1 MRHPRWDFR
10 RPTGR
15 FFFWVTAIGDGLMKK
30 VMAAIMVAGLFAIC
44 SSTALATTY
53 EELGVIYDTVLIPQ
67 GMAVIDGNT
76 VNIYVTGG
84 AMVPGGPISPVV
96 AGVVINGE
104 FVGSA
109 PLGDR
114 DALLLIIAQALGI
127 PLPSASSLNE
137 PTSAAATT
145 SRLVFNEL
153 VVPTVQTT
161 TEKNRQAQQKAQG
174 AVRTFGGC
182 LRTEWVEKAGDE
194 NGMVSGF
201 NLGLAYDMDNFTFGV
216 MLPYDYFNFDSFT
229 ANRIGSI
236 LFGQYHLSLTEDLEA
251 TLTANLN
258 YMFTDFRILG
268 RDDDLNTY
276 GGGLSAGLRYSQE
289 LYELGCGVSY
299 QYNQDDVDLADD
311 SQDLVK
317 VGANVGY
324 RVTPDQVVNLF
335 GTWTY
340 DATDYKYDYGDTD
353 YFEIGTEYRANFSD
367 TWALNVGYRKVVDL
381 EDYDSD
387 MVYLGT
393 SWQF

>member
-1 MRHPRWDFR
+1 
-10 RPTGR
+10 
-15 FFFWVTAIGDGLMKK
+15 MKK
-30 VMAAIMVAGLFAIC
+30 HLSVAIMTLALFVLLLGFSGVAG
-44 SSTALATTY
+44 ATTY
-53 EELGVIYDTVLIPQ
+53 QELSDIYDTELIPNEH
-67 GMAVIDGNT
+67 AIIDGNS
-76 VNIYVTGG
+76 VHVTENPS
-84 AMVPGGPISPVV
+84 VPGTVEI
-96 AGVVINGE
+96 VINGQ
-104 FVGSA
+104 FIGTA
-109 PLGDR
+109 ATGDK
-114 DALLLIIAQALGI
+114 AAILMLIADTLGI
-127 PLPSASSLNE
+127 PITSAGSIDQ
-137 PTSAAATT
+137 PTSAASTT
-145 SRLVFNEL
+145 SRLVFTEL
-153 VVPTVQTT
+153 VVPTVRTT
-161 TEKNRQAQQKAQG
+161 TEKNRQAVQKAQG
-174 AVRTFGGC
+174 AVRTFGGS
-182 LRTEWVEKAGDE
+182 LRTEWVDKAGDE

-201 NLGLAYDMDNFTFGV
+201 NLGLAYDVDNFTFGV

-236 LFGQYHLSLTEDLEA
+236 LFGQYHLSLTEELEA
-251 TLTANLN
+251 TFTANLN

-268 RDDDLNTY
+268 QDDDLNTY
-276 GGGLSAGLRYSQE
+276 GAGLSAGLRYSQE

-299 QYNQDDVDLADD
+299 QYNQDDVDLDDD

-317 VGANVGY
+317 LGANVGY

-393 SWQF
+393 TWQF

>member
-1 MRHPRWDFR
+1 MKKLLVLHLLLGALL
-10 RPTGR
+10 TGL
-15 FFFWVTAIGDGLMKK
+15 FVPSAEAYTANNLDELGAIYDEYFGQESGSVDVNGELIYWFIDTMHGTTFLEIGDQ
-30 VMAAIMVAGLFAIC
+30 
-44 SSTALATTY
+44 TY
-53 EELGVIYDTVLIPQ
+53 ENIDIYDRE
-67 GMAVIDGNT
+67 AVI
-76 VNIYVTGG
+76 
-84 AMVPGGPISPVV
+84 
-96 AGVVINGE
+96 
-104 FVGSA
+104 
-109 PLGDR
+109 
-114 DALLLIIAQALGI
+114 LLIAQELGI
-127 PLPSASSLNE
+127 PLTSAGTLTE
-137 PTSAAATT
+137 PTSASATT
-145 SRLVFNEL
+145 SRLVFTEL
-153 VVPTVQTT
+153 VVPTVRTT
-161 TEKNRQAQQKAQG
+161 TEKTRQAAQKAQG
-174 AVRTFGGC
+174 AVRTFGGS

-201 NLGLAYDMDNFTFGV
+201 NLGLAYDVDNFTFGV
-216 MLPYDYFNFDSFT
+216 MLPYDYFDFDSFT

-236 LFGQYHLSLTEDLEA
+236 LFGQYHLSLTEELEA

-268 RDDDLNTY
+268 QDDDLNTY
-276 GGGLSAGLRYSQE
+276 GAGLSAGLRYSQE

-299 QYNQDDVDLADD
+299 QYSQDDVDLDDD

-317 VGANVGY
+317 LGANVGY

-340 DATDYKYDYGDTD
+340 DATNYKHDYGDTD

-393 SWQF
+393 TWQF

>member
-1 MRHPRWDFR
+1 VKKLLVVHLCLFLLLAGIFPALSQASY
-10 RPTGR
+10 
-15 FFFWVTAIGDGLMKK
+15 TANNLD
-30 VMAAIMVAGLFAIC
+30 
-44 SSTALATTY
+44 
-53 EELGVIYDTVLIPQ
+53 ELGAIYDENFGQESGSIEVNGTSIFWFVDSFNNTTVLEVGDQTFENIDIYDRE
-67 GMAVIDGNT
+67 AVI
-76 VNIYVTGG
+76 
-84 AMVPGGPISPVV
+84 
-96 AGVVINGE
+96 
-104 FVGSA
+104 
-109 PLGDR
+109 
-114 DALLLIIAQALGI
+114 LLIARELGI
-127 PLPSASSLNE
+127 PLTSASSLDE
-137 PTSAAATT
+137 PTSASATT
-145 SRLVFNEL
+145 SRLVFTEL

-174 AVRTFGGC
+174 AVRTFGGS
-182 LRTEWVEKAGDE
+182 LRTEWVDKAGDE
-194 NGMVSGF
+194 NGLVSGF
-201 NLGLAYDMDNFTFGV
+201 NLGLAYDVENFTFGV

-236 LFGQYHLSLTEDLEA
+236 LFGQYHLSLTEELEA
-251 TLTANLN
+251 TFTANLN

-268 RDDDLNTY
+268 QDDDLNTY
-276 GGGLSAGLRYSQE
+276 GGGLSAGLRFSQE

-299 QYNQDDVDLADD
+299 QYNQDDVDFEDD

-340 DATDYKYDYGDTD
+340 DATDYTYDYGDTD
-353 YFEIGTEYRANFSD
+353 YFEIGTEYRANFSE

>member
-1 MRHPRWDFR
+1 
-10 RPTGR
+10 
-15 FFFWVTAIGDGLMKK
+15 MKK
-30 VMAAIMVAGLFAIC
+30 VLVLHLLLVAFVTGVFISPAAAY
-44 SSTALATTY
+44 TANNLD
-53 EELGVIYDTVLIPQ
+53 ELGAIYDEHFGEDFGEVEVNGTWIYWETDTLTGESWIMIGDQ
-67 GMAVIDGNT
+67 SAHIDINDREAV
-76 VNIYVTGG
+76 
-84 AMVPGGPISPVV
+84 
-96 AGVVINGE
+96 
-104 FVGSA
+104 
-109 PLGDR
+109 
-114 DALLLIIAQALGI
+114 LLLVAEALGI
-127 PLPSASSLNE
+127 PLTSAGTLDE
-137 PTSAAATT
+137 PTSASATT
-145 SRLVFNEL
+145 SRLVFTEL

-161 TEKNRQAQQKAQG
+161 TEKTRQAAQKAQG
-174 AVRTFGGC
+174 AVRTFGGS
-182 LRTEWVEKAGDE
+182 LRTEWVDKAGDE

-201 NLGLAYDMDNFTFGV
+201 NLGLAYDVENFTFGV
-216 MLPYDYFNFDSFT
+216 MLPYDYFDFDSFT

-236 LFGQYHLSLTEDLEA
+236 LFGQYHLSLTEELEA

-268 RDDDLNTY
+268 QDDDLNTY
-276 GGGLSAGLRYSQE
+276 GAGLSAGLRYSQE

-299 QYNQDDVDLADD
+299 QYNQDDVDLDDD
-311 SQDLVK
+311 SQDLIK

-340 DATDYKYDYGDTD
+340 DATNYKYDYGDTD

-393 SWQF
+393 TWQF